1 MKKCIRIRQTQ
12 ITNESLFI
20 IAEVGNQFNG
30 DVETA
35 KQLID
40 AAKDAGADAVKFIFW
55 FPDELMADKKLYYE
69 YDVGEGITKSEP
81 MFDLLN
87 SFRLEAGEWRE
98 VRDYALKKRILFM
111 STINSPSGIDLDD
124 FLMMDAVKIS
134 SWDYNFPDL
143 WGWIA
148 SQFKPL
154 FIDTGPVTEEEIE
167 QRIETLKEVN
177 KNPDIVLLHCFHT
190 QRPEAMNMM
199 AIPYM
204 AERFDCLVGYSSTDY
219 NDETDITAVS
229 LGACVLEKRLT
240 LSRKGGVLHDAI
252 SKEPDEFK
260 AYVEKMHAVKASL
273 GQRAVIPSSEDLEGR
288 KKWFRRIV
296 ADTGIRKGETITR
309 NMLEAKRGETGESP
323 EHIWDYVGKVAS
335 RDIERNETI
344 YPDSVAEEITGE

>member
-12 ITNESLFI
+12 VTNDGIFI

-35 KQLID
+35 KKLID
-40 AAKDAGADAVKFIFW
+40 AAKDAGADAVKFMFW
-55 FPDELMADKKLYYE
+55 FPDQIMADKSQMYTYE
-69 YDVGEGITKSEP
+69 TTEGTKTEP

-87 SFRLEAGEWRE
+87 KLRLEDGDWRV
-98 VRDYALKKRILFM
+98 VRDYALKQKIIFM

-124 FLMMDAVKIS
+124 YLMMDAVKIS
-134 SWDYNFPDL
+134 SWDYTFPDL
-143 WGWIA
+143 WEWIA
-148 SQFKPL
+148 SQGKPM
-154 FIDTGPVTEEEIE
+154 FIDTGPVTADEIE
-167 QRIETLKEVN
+167 QRVETLKGIN

-190 QRPEAMNMM
+190 QRPEVMNMM

-240 LSRKGGVLHDAI
+240 LSRKGGVLHDAL
-252 SKEPDEFK
+252 SKEPEEFK
-260 AYVEKMHAVKASL
+260 EYVQKMHNIKASL
-273 GQRAVIPSSEDLEGR
+273 GQKAVIPSTEDLEAR

-309 NMLEAKRGETGESP
+309 NMLEAKRGETGISP
-323 EHIWDYVGKVAS
+323 EHIWSYVGRTAS

-344 YPDSVAEEITGE
+344 YPDCVAEETTGE